1 MGSCFGSRGMR
12 DPDLLD
18 RLFPARVTIA
28 CIIAALVI
36 AVGCG
41 LYAWIA

>member
-1 MGSCFGSRGMR
+1 MT
-12 DPDLLD
+12 DPDGTAEHDDLLD
-18 RLFPARVTIA
+18 RLFPANVTIA
-28 CIIAALVI
+28 CIIAAVAI

>member
-1 MGSCFGSRGMR
+1 MS

-18 RLFPARVTIA
+18 RLFPANVTIA
-28 CIIAALVI
+28 CIIAAVVI

-41 LYAWIA
+41 LYALVQ